1 MNAVHHPLPRLRPP
15 GFPVAPLVA
24 VGSLLLA
31 TLLTV
36 AFVRFTGVGAV
47 KTLDAPAVQVREFRF
62 EDRPDGSIVVLDAAG
77 QRLIE
82 TVAPGSNGFLR
93 GTMRGLAR
101 ERKRQGIS
109 PQLPFRMTGRAD
121 GRLTLDDPGT
131 GRRVDIGSF
140 GPTNAAAFAQ
150 IMGSPIAADRPTAH

>member
-1 MNAVHHPLPRLRPP
+1 MSHHHAAQA

-31 TLLTV
+31 ILLAV
-36 AFVRFTGVGAV
+36 AFVRYTGFGMV
-47 KTLDAPAVQVREFRF
+47 KPADAPAVQVREFRF
-62 EDRPDGSIVVLDAAG
+62 EDRPDGSIVVLDASG
-77 QRLIE
+77 QRLLD

-101 ERKRQGIS
+101 ERKRQGVS

-121 GRLTLDDPGT
+121 GKLTLDDPGT

-140 GPTNAAAFAQ
+140 GPTNASVFAQ
-150 IMGSPIAADRPTAH
+150 IMSSHGAESSATAH